1 MTEPPDVAWVGV
13 DVGKSSHHA
22 VAIDPDGNT
31 LWSKQIRNDQ
41 AAIEGL
47 ISHAATT
54 AQSLRW
60 AVDLTSSEAA
70 LLLALLVAAEQT
82 VLYVPG
88 RTVNRMSDTF
98 AGEGK
103 TDSRDARVI
112 ADTARM
118 RRDLAEFSTPDELVV
133 ELALLTGHRAD
144 LSADWVRGVNRL
156 RDLLVRVFP
165 GLERAF
171 DFTTRSALVLV
182 SGFCT
187 PEAIRQAGADELSRY
202 LRAGGAWRPSIPG
215 MVTKAQ
221 AAAAGQTVSLP
232 GEATTGALITQ
243 LARRLLDLDHEIKDL
258 DKQITARF
266 RNHPQAHIIESMPG
280 LGPILGA
287 EFIAITAGD
296 LAAFGTAAR
305 LATYAGLAPVPHDSG
320 RRTGVLHRPKRYHR
334 RLRHI
339 FYMAAFASLK
349 TQGPSRKFYDRKR
362 SERQKHTKA
371 TIALARRLVD
381 VLWALLRDNR
391 TWQPLPPGAAPAT

>member
-13 DVGKSSHHA
+13 DVGKGSHHV
-22 VAIDPDGNT
+22 VAIDSDGKV

-41 AAIEGL
+41 SAIEGL
-47 ISHAATT
+47 ISRAVRT
-54 AQSLRW
+54 AHNLRW
-60 AVDLTSSEAA
+60 AVDLTSAEAA
-70 LLLALLVAAEQT
+70 LLLALLVAGEQT
-82 VLYVPG
+82 VVYVPG

-98 AGEGK
+98 TGEGK
-103 TDSRDARVI
+103 TDARDAHVI
-112 ADTARM
+112 ANTARL
-118 RRDLAEFSTPDELVV
+118 RRDLTEFSTPDELVV

-165 GLERAF
+165 ALERAY

-187 PEAIRQAGADELSRY
+187 PEAIRRASADDLCEF
-202 LRAGGAWRPSIPG
+202 LRARGAWRPSIPG
-215 MVTKAQ
+215 MVTKAH
-221 AAAAGQTVSLP
+221 AAAAAQTVSLP
-232 GEATTGALITQ
+232 GEATTAALITQ
-243 LARRLLDLDHEIKDL
+243 LARRLLDLDREIKDL
-258 DKQITARF
+258 DKQITDRF
-266 RNHPQAHIIESMPG
+266 RTHPQAHIIESMPG

-287 EFIAITAGD
+287 EFLAITAGD
-296 LAAFGTAAR
+296 LAAFGTPAR
-305 LATYAGLAPVPHDSG
+305 LAAYAGLAPVPHDSG
-320 RRTGVLHRPKRYHR
+320 RRTGMLHRPKRYHR
-334 RLRHI
+334 RLRHV

-349 TQGPSRKFYDRKR
+349 TTGPSRQFYDRKR

>member
-1 MTEPPDVAWVGV
+1 MAQPPEIAWIGV
-13 DVGKSSHHA
+13 DVGKGSHHA
-22 VAIDPDGNT
+22 VAVDSDGKF

-47 ISHAATT
+47 ISRAAET
-54 AQSLRW
+54 AHNLRW
-60 AVDLTSSEAA
+60 AVDLTSAEAA
-70 LLLALLVAAEQT
+70 LLLALLVAAQQA
-82 VLYVPG
+82 VVYVPG
-88 RTVNRMSDTF
+88 RTVNRMSDGF
-98 AGEGK
+98 VGEGK

-118 RRDLAEFSTPDELVV
+118 RRDLAEFQTPEELVI

-165 GLERAF
+165 ALERAF

-187 PEAIRQAGADELSRY
+187 PEGIRRAGADALCEF
-202 LRAGGAWRPSIPG
+202 LRTGGAWRPSIPG

-221 AAAAGQTVSLP
+221 TAAAAQTVALP
-232 GEATTGALITQ
+232 GEATTAALITAQ
-243 LARRLLDLDHEIKDL
+243 ARRLLDLDREIKDL
-258 DKQITARF
+258 DKQITERF
-266 RNHPQAHIIESMPG
+266 RTHPQAHIIESMPG

-287 EFIAITAGD
+287 EFIAITACD
-296 LAAFGTAAR
+296 LAVFGTPAR

-320 RRTGVLHRPKRYHR
+320 RRTGILHRPKRYHR

-349 TQGPSRKFYDRKR
+349 TNGPSRQFYDRKR
-362 SERQKHTKA
+362 SEHHKHTKA

-391 TWQPLPPGAAPAT
+391 TWQPTPPTIAPAT